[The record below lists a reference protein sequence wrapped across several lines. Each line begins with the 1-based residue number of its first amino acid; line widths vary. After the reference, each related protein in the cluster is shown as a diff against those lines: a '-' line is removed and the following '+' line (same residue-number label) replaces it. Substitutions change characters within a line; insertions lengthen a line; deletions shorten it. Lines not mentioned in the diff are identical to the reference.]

1 MCAAAALPPVG
12 RLSACPAADLLL
24 WDRWQEALEGAHVVD
39 VLGESGGH
47 PVVKRPRDDRTCRK
61 GRLGCIGVSWVA
73 AEPLELRVRSV
84 LLLVLRSVLWAVL
97 SSVVSSVVSAALGAA
112 IDAAVDAAVGAA
124 LSAALGAV
132 LSGEL
137 LVTERVQRRERT
149 RK

>member
-1 MCAAAALPPVG
+1 MRAAAALPPVG

-97 SSVVSSVVSAALGAA
+97 RSVLSSVVSSVVSAALGAA
-112 IDAAVDAAVGAA
+112 ID
-124 LSAALGAV
+124 AV

>member
-1 MCAAAALPPVG
+1 MRAAAALPPVG

-24 WDRWQEALEGAHVVD
+24 WDRWQEALDGSHVVD

-73 AEPLELRVRSV
+73 AEPLEMRV
-84 LLLVLRSVLWAVL
+84 LLLVLRSVLWAVLRSVL

-112 IDAAVDAAVGAA
+112 ID
-124 LSAALGAV
+124 AV

>member
-1 MCAAAALPPVG
+1 MRAAAALPPVG

-24 WDRWQEALEGAHVVD
+24 WDRWQEALEGSHVVD

-97 SSVVSSVVSAALGAA
+97 RSVLSSVVSSVVSAALGAA
-112 IDAAVDAAVGAA
+112 ID
-124 LSAALGAV
+124 AV

>member
-1 MCAAAALPPVG
+1 MRAAAALPPVG

-24 WDRWQEALEGAHVVD
+24 WDRWQEALDGSHVVD

-97 SSVVSSVVSAALGAA
+97 RSVLSSVVSSVVSAALGAA
-112 IDAAVDAAVGAA
+112 ID
-124 LSAALGAV
+124 AV

>member
-1 MCAAAALPPVG
+1 MRAAAALPPVG
-12 RLSACPAADLLL
+12 CLSACPAADLLL
-24 WDRWQEALEGAHVVD
+24 WDRWQEALDGSHVVD

-97 SSVVSSVVSAALGAA
+97 RSVLSSVVSSVVSAALGAA
-112 IDAAVDAAVGAA
+112 ID
-124 LSAALGAV
+124 AV

>member
-1 MCAAAALPPVG
+1 MRATAALPPVG

-24 WDRWQEALEGAHVVD
+24 WDRWQEALDGSHVVD

-97 SSVVSSVVSAALGAA
+97 RSVLSSVVSSVVSAALGAA
-112 IDAAVDAAVGAA
+112 ID
-124 LSAALGAV
+124 AV